1 MLNEWASSVFV
12 AACSAWPARID
23 SLAGPSTTPAMSQRL
38 RADLSLII
46 CTVIWGATFVVIK
59 AALADISVMAYL
71 AIRFSLAAVIM
82 AVLYRRTVRALT
94 PPAIWAGVQV
104 GAFMFGGYIFQVSGI
119 RFTTPSKAA
128 FITGI
133 SVVFVP
139 IILAVFGRRRISRWI
154 WIGAV
159 VALTGLYFL
168 TVPSEGLGGLN
179 HGDPIVFGC
188 AIMFAL
194 HMIFISRGVEH
205 HSVAAISFLQ
215 VATTALLATLTLPLA
230 IVTGWEKPR
239 LVWTPFLVFAILA
252 TAILC
257 TVVCFSLQTWAQ
269 KHTSASHTA
278 LLLSLEPVFAAITS
292 VSLGQERIGLRM
304 LVGAALI
311 LAGIVMAESK
321 ASSDSAP
328 VEIPA

>member
-1 MLNEWASSVFV
+1 
-12 AACSAWPARID
+12 
-23 SLAGPSTTPAMSQRL
+23 MSQRL
-38 RADLSLII
+38 RADLALTT
-46 CTVIWGATFVVIK
+46 CTLIWGATFVVIK

-71 AIRFSLAAVIM
+71 AIRFGLAAVIM
-82 AVLYRRTVRALT
+82 VFIYWRTVRALSGA
-94 PPAIWAGVQV
+94 AIWAGAQV

-168 TVPSEGLGGLN
+168 TVPAQGLGHLN
-179 HGDPIVFGC
+179 RGDPIVFGC
-188 AIMFAL
+188 AVLFAL
-194 HMIFISRGVEH
+194 HMIFISRGVER

-215 VATTALLATLTLPLA
+215 VATTAVLSALALPLA
-230 IVTGWEKPR
+230 AAAGWERPR

-252 TAILC
+252 TAIFC

-269 KHTSASHTA
+269 KHTSASHAA

-292 VSLGQERIGLRM
+292 VSLGQERIGARM
-304 LVGAALI
+304 LAGAALI
-311 LAGIVMAESK
+311 LAGILLAESK
-321 ASSDSAP
+321 ASPDSTPA
-328 VEIPA
+328 EIPA